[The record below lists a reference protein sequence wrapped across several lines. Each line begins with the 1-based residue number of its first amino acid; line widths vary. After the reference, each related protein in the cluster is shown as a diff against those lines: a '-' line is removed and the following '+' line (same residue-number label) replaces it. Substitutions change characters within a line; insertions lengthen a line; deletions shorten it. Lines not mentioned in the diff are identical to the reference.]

1 MKFLKQ
7 KSFKLATLLVTSVAI
22 VSSFIPVNVKAEKVV
37 HNDTGKVDLYKGK
50 AVKYVFFMIGDGMA
64 ATQINVTRK
73 YNQKPL
79 TIDKFPIY
87 GATYTASKNR
97 FITDSAAAATAM
109 SSGLK
114 TGQAMLGVDIQGRAL
129 ENVATKAKK
138 YSKRKV
144 GIISSVNLNHA
155 TPAAFYANNK
165 SRGEYHNIALQLANS
180 NFDFFGGGGLNKSNG
195 VDGDAYKLAQKNRF
209 KLINTKASFDNLKK
223 GEYKKVLAIAP
234 RLGRQAELPKSID
247 QREGDISL
255 AQFTQKAIDLL
266 DNENGFFIMV
276 EGGQIDW
283 SCHANDAA
291 SVIKELLAF
300 DAAVNVAYQFAL
312 KHPNETLIVVGGDHE
327 TGGMKMGLSGTQFK
341 KYYEVLSKQKV
352 SATVF
357 DQKFSKLR
365 STFKFS
371 EDENVINEQ
380 FAKVMPLVNECF
392 GIDFTTDEKKLIK
405 AGFIASMSKEYKKGY
420 KTSYKKYGRYN
431 PITVAITHALNQ
443 RAGVTWTTFGHS
455 ATPTSVFAY
464 GKGAEV
470 FKGEYQNTGLG
481 LKLMSIIGVPA
492 EVEYKK

>member
-1 MKFLKQ
+1 MNFLKQ
-7 KSFKLATLLVTSVAI
+7 KSFKITTLLVTSLMVI
-22 VSSFIPVNVKAEKVV
+22 SSFIPVNVKAEKVI
-37 HNDTGKVDLYKGK
+37 HKDTGKVELYKGK

-87 GATYTASKNR
+87 GATYTASQNK

-109 SSGLK
+109 SSGRK
-114 TGQAMLGVDIQGRAL
+114 TGQTMLGVDIQGRAL
-129 ENVATKAKK
+129 ETIATKAKK

-144 GIISSVNLNHA
+144 GILSSVNLNHA
-155 TPAAFYANNK
+155 TPGAFYANNK

-180 NFDFFGGGGLNKSNG
+180 NIDFFGGGGLSKNKGIGGN
-195 VDGDAYKLAQKNRF
+195 AYKLAQKNGYAF
-209 KLINTKASFDNLKK
+209 INTKAGFDNLKK
-223 GEYKKVLAIAP
+223 GEYKKVLAVAP

-247 QREGDISL
+247 QRESDISL

-266 DNENGFFIMV
+266 DNDNGFFIMV

-300 DAAVNVAYQFAL
+300 DEAVNVAYQFAM
-312 KHPNETLIVVGGDHE
+312 KHPDETLIVVGGDHE
-327 TGGMKMGLSGTQFK
+327 TGGMKMGLSGNQFK
-341 KYYEVLSKQKV
+341 KYYEILSKQKV

-357 DQKFSKLR
+357 DRKFSKLR

-371 EDENVINEQ
+371 EDVNVINEQ
-380 FAKVMPLVNECF
+380 FVKVMPLVNECF

-405 AGFIASMSKEYKKGY
+405 DGFIASMNKKFKKGY
-420 KTSYKKYGRYN
+420 KTSYGKYGKYN

-464 GKGAEV
+464 GKGSGI